1 MTIGVLTA
9 GRAQIA
15 GDGVT
20 DRVDL
25 DFQFIDQNNLEVV
38 HVDGNGKR
46 TEWIYGLSPGAWS
59 FTGGNFA
66 TGTVHFTAADLQG
79 GEQLIIS
86 LTSSYAQPYAFDGGE
101 IDPAV
106 IERALDRS
114 AIDMQSVANRALFEK
129 EGVYDVA
136 GTPVTGVPDPGNPED
151 AVNKRTL
158 DAVTPTLDGLAASAA
173 ASASEAAG
181 YAALADAALSDA
193 VEEAEAAK
201 TEADRAATLA
211 AGMDAYRDAFQTY
224 GYLADWGTITEAPG
238 DILDYGDITA

>member
-25 DFQFIDQNNLEVV
+25 DFQFIDQTNLEVI
-38 HVDGNGKR
+38 HVDADGNR
-46 TEWIYGLSPGAWS
+46 REWIHGLSPGAWS
-59 FTGGNFA
+59 YSGGNFA
-66 TGTVHFTAADLQG
+66 TGTVHFTAADLKA
-79 GEQLIIS
+79 GEHLIVS
-86 LTSSYAQPYAFDGGE
+86 LTSSYSQPYAFDGGE

-106 IERALDRS
+106 IEQAMDRS

-129 EGVYDVA
+129 HGVYDVSGA
-136 GTPVTGVPDPGNPED
+136 PVTGLPDPAGPED

-158 DAVTPTLDGLAASAA
+158 DAVAPTVEGLAAGAA
-173 ASASEAAG
+173 ARAVEAAA
-181 YAALADAALSDA
+181 YAALAEGALSGA
-193 VEEAEAAK
+193 TAEAAEAK
-201 TEADRAATLA
+201 TEADRAALLA
-211 AGMDAYRDAFQTY
+211 AGMDAYRDAFLAH

-238 DILDYGDITA
+238 EILDYGDITA